1 MSYIQKNL
9 MANERIVFS
18 TKLNWTLYIKP
29 LAIILIGILFFAQS
43 LHSLNR
49 FLLYSIGI
57 IFLCTGGLS
66 ALLTYLKVKTFEFA
80 VTNKRVL
87 IKHGILRTRSFE
99 IMMNKVEAI
108 YVEQNVI
115 DRIVN
120 SGTIII
126 KGTGGSQNP
135 LRNVDNPFQFRI
147 AVNEQI
153 ENLSFAK

>member
-1 MSYIQKNL
+1 
-9 MANERIVFS
+9 MANEKVAYS
-18 TKLNWTLYIKP
+18 TKLNWTLYLKSFVFI
-29 LAIILIGILFFAQS
+29 LFGAIIYLDG

-49 FLLYSIGI
+49 SLFSGLGLILLLVGI
-57 IFLCTGGLS
+57 FSGG
-66 ALLTYLKVKTFEFA
+66 LTYLKIKTFEFA

-87 IKHGILRTRSFE
+87 IKHGILKTESFE
-99 IMMNKVEAI
+99 IMLNKVEAI
-108 YVEQNVI
+108 YVEQNII

-135 LRNVDNPFQFRI
+135 LRNVDNPFKFRI

-153 ENLSFAK
+153 ENLSFSR